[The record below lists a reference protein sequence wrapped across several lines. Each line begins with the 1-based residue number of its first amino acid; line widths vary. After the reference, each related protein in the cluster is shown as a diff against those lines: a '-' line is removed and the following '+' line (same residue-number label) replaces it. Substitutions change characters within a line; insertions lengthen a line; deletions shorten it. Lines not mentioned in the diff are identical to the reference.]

1 MQEYDRARSR
11 GGRGSGQ
18 NSQPGRGAH
27 RQGVVAA
34 MQWQWQWVRRAS
46 NDADGS
52 PPAAAVASCALRTL
66 THLTL
71 IAHTYTH
78 TTNAHNSTD
87 GPIHNKHTHST
98 CALQVHPTGH
108 PPVYS
113 TRRNALTFCRIV
125 PCPPQRNP
133 HTTASQ
139 HATPRHVSRHVMF
152 ARSPIPHHRHQPSAR
167 CRRSTIVRPAAR
179 GGRGPAETTKGKA
192 RRAGGG
198 NAMTMG
204 EGFRSESNISHGD
217 KVSTTRST
225 VGISPQSRQGG
236 GNAMALAMGE
246 PCLK

>member
-1 MQEYDRARSR
+1 MGVRPKQPTGPRRTQAGCR
-11 GGRGSGQ
+11 GGNAMAMAMG
-18 NSQPGRGAH
+18 
-27 RQGVVAA
+27 GVLHA
-34 MQWQWQWVRRAS
+34 

-52 PPAAAVASCALRTL
+52 PPAAAVASCAPRPL

-78 TTNAHNSTD
+78 TTNADNSTD
-87 GPIHNKHTHST
+87 GPIHNKHTNST

-108 PPVYS
+108 PPVY
-113 TRRNALTFCRIV
+113 TRRNALTACRIV
-125 PCPPQRNP
+125 PSPQPNAIHTRPRRN
-133 HTTASQ
+133 
-139 HATPRHVSRHVMF
+139 TPRHVSRHVMF

-198 NAMTMG
+198 NAMAMG

>member
-1 MQEYDRARSR
+1 MWMD
-11 GGRGSGQ
+11 
-18 NSQPGRGAH
+18 H
-27 RQGVVAA
+27 
-34 MQWQWQWVRRAS
+34 AS
-46 NDADGS
+46 
-52 PPAAAVASCALRTL
+52 PAAAVASRAPGTL
-66 THLTL
+66 THRTRRTH
-71 IAHTYTH
+71 ANTNKWANTYTTSTH
-78 TTNAHNSTD
+78 TPHAHFKCTLQDILPCTQD
-87 GPIHNKHTHST
+87 GTH
-98 CALQVHPTGH
+98 L
-108 PPVYS
+108 PPAGS
-113 TRRNALTFCRIV
+113 CR
-125 PCPPQRNP
+125 PPPQRNRP
-133 HTTASQ
+133 TTASQ